1 MLICNQEKNVI
12 QFSPLLIIGQRGIS
26 CLTWRPCGTAELAVG
41 CKMGIML
48 WTLDPASVVSRP
60 STSCVRTLSQPGHS
74 PVTSLAWHSSG
85 RLLASASPSDSNML
99 IWSVASEQCLPVK
112 RVSGGGVSLLRWSAD
127 GGKLFAAT
135 PGRTF
140 RVWDTKSWLPERW
153 SVPGAKVFIVNYFN

>member
-1 MLICNQEKNVI
+1 
-12 QFSPLLIIGQRGIS
+12 
-26 CLTWRPCGTAELAVG
+26 
-41 CKMGIML
+41 MGIML

-112 RVSGGGVSLLRWSAD
+112 RVSGGGISLLRWSAD

-153 SVPGAKVFIVNYFN
+153 SVPGAKVNFRNLFQLVDKMFSSIDQKISHN